1 MIDYF
6 IIFLIFFLY
15 WELIGIFCYAWTHVR
30 AWIDRYDI
38 SSNELVNTGQ
48 FLKSCLVLGPF
59 MIIIFILVEIE
70 CLRIWFRKRK
80 Q

>member
-1 MIDYF
+1 MDIF
-6 IIFLIFFLY
+6 IILLILFLY
-15 WELIGIFCYAWTHVR
+15 WELIGIFCYAWTYIR

-48 FLKSCLVLGPF
+48 FLKSCLVLGPL